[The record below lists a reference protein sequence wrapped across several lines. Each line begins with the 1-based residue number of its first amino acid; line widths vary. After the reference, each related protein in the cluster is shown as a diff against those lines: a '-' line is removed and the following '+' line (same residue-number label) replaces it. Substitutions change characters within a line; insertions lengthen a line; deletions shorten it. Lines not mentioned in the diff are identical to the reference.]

1 MLVGQALAKMEPP
14 VTIWSASIHAHV
26 LFTTKGPPAPQRE
39 VNVFHLVYLSSA
51 PDGKG

>member
-1 MLVGQALAKMEPP
+1 MLVGQALAKMEQP

-39 VNVFHLVYLSSA
+39 DMRSTIIQGLFL
-51 PDGKG
+51 